1 VRNRNLKARQE
12 YQASLCLPPAIN
24 FMVQPI
30 EREAKRRRL
39 DRVAYAIATGFGA
52 GFAPL
57 APGTFGA
64 IEAVAIF
71 SAIIAVAG
79 NQLRIA
85 PQLSLLL
92 FLLLNAAL
100 FVAGVWA
107 SSRACRICDVE
118 DPSQVVIDE
127 VSGQLIALTPLL
139 LFPSVTGVVFAFV
152 LFRFFDIVKP
162 YPIGKLEQL
171 PGGMGVMADDA
182 LSGVFAAALVWA
194 AVAIGII

>member
-1 VRNRNLKARQE
+1 
-12 YQASLCLPPAIN
+12 
-24 FMVQPI
+24 MVQPI
-30 EREAKRRRL
+30 ERRAKKRSL
-39 DRVAYAIATGFGA
+39 DRLAYAIATGLGA

-64 IEAVAIF
+64 IEGAAIF

-79 NQLRIA
+79 NQLRAA

-100 FVAGVWA
+100 FAAGVWA
-107 SSRACRICDVE
+107 SSRACRMCGVD
-118 DPSQVVIDE
+118 DPSHVVIDE

-139 LFPSVTGVVFAFV
+139 LFPSVAGVAVSFG
-152 LFRFFDIVKP
+152 LFRLFDIVKP

-171 PGGMGVMADDA
+171 HGGLGVMADDA
-182 LSGVFAAALVWA
+182 LAGVFAAALVWA
-194 AVAIGII
+194 AVALGII